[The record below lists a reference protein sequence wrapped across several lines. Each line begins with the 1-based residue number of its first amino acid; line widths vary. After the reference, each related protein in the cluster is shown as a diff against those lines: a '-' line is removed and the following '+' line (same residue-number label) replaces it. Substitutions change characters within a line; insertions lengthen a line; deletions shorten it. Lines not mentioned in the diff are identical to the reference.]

1 LDLISARLCNSH
13 VKIDIL
19 PDKLVL
25 RLPPHALKAQ
35 RINGKAILTFKNP
48 LSGLTCVAELS

>member
-1 LDLISARLCNSH
+1 MITARVVNNH

-35 RINGKAILTFKNP
+35 KINGKAILTFKNP
-48 LSGLTCVAELS
+48 ISGLTCVAELI